1 MRLRVIGTQLDGSKQ
16 MLLRI
21 FDLSLLEQ
29 NEAEVGV
36 KNEDAGI
43 LAGQPSINHFGLR
56 IRIRL
61 EVDEAEEVEDVG
73 VVGAEALRAFELAAS
88 FRVTTFLKIFAP
100 AVVVEKKDSLV
111 ERRRDDG
118 IGHAAEIVPIA
129 CREPACSE

>member
-61 EVDEAEEVEDVG
+61 EVDEAEEVEDIG
-73 VVGAEALRAFELAAS
+73 VIGTQLLRTLQLPPRFGIAS
-88 FRVTTFLKIFAP
+88 ILERFAP
-100 AVVVEKKDSLV
+100 AVVMEKKNALIKGRLQ
-111 ERRRDDG
+111 RRFR
-118 IGHAAEIVPIA
+118 H
-129 CREPACSE
+129 RK